1 MRKAV
6 SALVVVF
13 VSVLAASAV
22 EVQNVFAPYVS
33 GGERFPLAGG
43 LTISFPSNSTYNVS
57 SLDLVVTSTY
67 LLGPKYA
74 DFCYSL
80 NGEQN
85 VSIPLTG
92 TQEPR
97 EGTRTYANGT
107 SVVVNST
114 FFAPFILKG
123 ETTLSNLTE
132 GPHTLVVYAKYT
144 ANNVIGYDESTVQFT
159 INKDSKVATIPEFP
173 SLVLLIVGL
182 FVITVLSIVYRLEC
196 EKVLKIKAHN

>member
-6 SALVVVF
+6 SVLVFVF

-33 GGERFPLAGG
+33 GVESFPLAGG
-43 LTISFPSNSTYNVS
+43 LTISFPSNCTYNMS

-74 DFCYSL
+74 KFCYSL

-97 EGTRTYANGT
+97 EGTRT
-107 SVVVNST
+107 
-114 FFAPFILKG
+114 
-123 ETTLSNLTE
+123 
-132 GPHTLVVYAKYT
+132 
-144 ANNVIGYDESTVQFT
+144 
-159 INKDSKVATIPEFP
+159 
-173 SLVLLIVGL
+173 
-182 FVITVLSIVYRLEC
+182 
-196 EKVLKIKAHN
+196 